1 MVNCIVSDCDKSM
14 QGSGIYLSGGVNSF
28 DSCEFRNLKYDSGT
42 YYEAGAA
49 MYVTAASK
57 VILENCDFEG
67 NGTFKAQDHRDAPG
81 GSAIY
86 SANTPI
92 IASGCRFVGNVDRSE
107 KGTKDIHSAG
117 CVTLHSNCGGSA
129 FTNCLW
135 LGNCGTYCD
144 TDSDNKIGTSTNAA
158 AVVVNLSSA
167 SAAVDFANCT
177 FAYNMSDSAL
187 SPTGIL
193 ILKGKGNAVNSIF
206 TGAVTGAYSRVANQ
220 VYVNKGSS
228 MTLDYCMF
236 DAEGDY
242 GAAEGGAVTASN
254 IMYGDPRLVYSRD
267 DFATGGNVDLGNGI
281 YKSNGSGIAS
291 VLANANAHLSGG
303 SGYTDENTGLLVKG
317 SRLVISPAIDAGKPG
332 YDCSLEPMPN
342 GRRVNLGFYGNT
354 PWATMSILRGMRVI
368 VR

>member
-1 MVNCIVSDCDKSM
+1 MPQNH
-14 QGSGIYLSGGVNSF
+14 
-28 DSCEFRNLKYDSGT
+28 RN
-42 YYEAGAA
+42 
-49 MYVTAASK
+49 
-57 VILENCDFEG
+57 
-67 NGTFKAQDHRDAPG
+67 APG

-86 SANTPI
+86 ALNTPI
-92 IASGCRFVGNVDRSE
+92 IAKGCRFVGNVERTE
-107 KGTKDIHSAG
+107 KITTEEFHSAG
-117 CVTLHSNCGGSA
+117 CVTVNGNCGGSA

-135 LGNCGTYCD
+135 LGNCGTY
-144 TDSDNKIGTSTNAA
+144 SDASKVGTSTNAA

-167 SAAVDFANCT
+167 SATVDFANCT

-193 ILKGKGNAVNSIF
+193 LLKGKGNAVNSIF

-236 DAEGDY
+236 DGEGDY
-242 GAAEGGAVTASN
+242 GAAEGGTVTASN

-291 VLANANAHLSGG
+291 VLANANAHLRGG
-303 SGYTDENTGLLVKG
+303 SGYIDENTQTIVTTY
-317 SRLVISPAIDAGKPG
+317 RRDASPAIDAGKPG
-332 YDCSLEPMPN
+332 YDCSLEPKPN

-354 PWATMSILRGMRVI
+354 PWATMSAVRGMRII